1 MKTNIWTH
9 TEEELRSLVGSTV
22 RLKPFPEKEWYRNWY
37 FYNDHMARTIN
48 NVDNNVEIL
57 ALEYELGRWIYKC
70 RFADG
75 SRWYVVYEW
84 IDFDTSCLFI

>member
-1 MKTNIWTH
+1 M
-9 TEEELRSLVGSTV
+9 S
-22 RLKPFPEKEWYRNWY
+22 
-37 FYNDHMARTIN
+37 RTIN
-48 NVDNNVEIL
+48 NVDDNVEIL

-75 SRWYVVYEW
+75 SWWYVVYEW